1 MHKNLI
7 NILLVALGIASVEKS
22 CLAEEATKPATIRLP
37 GISHVWGVDTKGMP
51 TITFEELENCMSSD
65 ASLKQ
70 QFEHV
75 QLQTQLINEEVSKA
89 EKIAEENQ
97 KVRTSLEKEA
107 TDVELEITAMNT
119 LNENFSKR
127 KQELSALT
135 SKKVDAPTAKKINQQ
150 VEQFNK
156 DIIKFNADSAA
167 LKEKTEQ
174 LKARQKN
181 FNDNLGSLKTQL
193 DQLNAKT
200 TAFNEQKKSF
210 DATLVSYKDKCSG
223 TRKLEQ

>member
-7 NILLVALGIASVEKS
+7 NILLVILGIASVEKS
-22 CLAEEATKPATIRLP
+22 CLAEEVTKPEIIRLP

-65 ASLKQ
+65 ASLRQ
-70 QFEHV
+70 QFDHV
-75 QLQTQLINEEVSKA
+75 QLETKLINEEVLKA
-89 EKIAEENQ
+89 EKIVEENQ

-107 TDVELEITAMNT
+107 TDVQLEITAMNT

-156 DIIKFNADSAA
+156 DIIKFNADSAT

-174 LKARQKN
+174 LKSRQKN
-181 FNDNLGSLKTQL
+181 FNESLDSLKIQL
-193 DQLNAKT
+193 DQLNAK